1 MIIWIASYPKSG
13 NTWLRSLI
21 SSYFFSND
29 GIFNQ
34 KILNLIDQFPN
45 EKFLKDFLYD
55 KKKIGDTAKYW
66 IEAQSKINFEKKIKF
81 FKTHNFLGTYNNFE
95 FTNKENT
102 LGAIYIVRDPRNVIT
117 SLKNHYD
124 LNYNQALEFIK
135 SDRKFIYDFN
145 KKENYSDFQLISSWE
160 KNFQS
165 WKNNKSFPLKLVKY
179 EDLEK
184 ETFKVFKDIV
194 EFINRIST
202 NKKEFNREKAINALN
217 STSFKELKNLEKN
230 HGFIEAVR
238 NTKDKKKIPFF
249 YLGPENKWEKILK
262 KEIVDDLDNNFKL
275 SLKELNYI

>member
-13 NTWLRSLI
+13 NTWLRTLI

-34 KILNLIDQFPN
+34 KNLNLIDQFPN
-45 EKFLKDFLYD
+45 EKFFKNFSYD
-55 KKKIGDTAKYW
+55 KKKFGDTAKYW
-66 IEAQSKINFEKKIKF
+66 IEAQNKINFEKKIKF

-95 FTNKENT
+95 FTDKKNT

-145 KKENYSDFQLISSWE
+145 KKDNYSDFQLISSWE

-165 WKNNKSFPLKLVKY
+165 WKNNKSFPLKLIKY

-184 ETFKVFKDIV
+184 ETFGVFKDIV
-194 EFINRIST
+194 EFINKISG
-202 NKKEFNREKAINALN
+202 NKKEFNRKKAINALN

-230 HGFIEAVR
+230 HGFIEAVS
-238 NTKDKKKIPFF
+238 NIKNKKKIPFF